1 MLVPEA
7 GWDSWGG
14 SGGMGQLGCAL
25 WQLAVPASWPANVRL
40 PEESF
45 LLGGA
50 STFVPGL

>member
-7 GWDSWGG
+7 GWDSWGAQVGWG
-14 SGGMGQLGCAL
+14 SLGVLCGS
-25 WQLAVPASWPANVRL
+25 LAVPASWPANVRL
-40 PEESF
+40 LEGSF